1 MINQETII
9 ALATPNGLGAIS
21 VIRISGEKAI
31 KTTEKLFKGKNNK
44 ILSNKNLILFIL
56 VIY

>member
-21 VIRISGEKAI
+21 VIRISGSNAI
-31 KTTEKLFKGKNNK
+31 SITEKVFKPKGNK
-44 ILSNKNLILFIL
+44 KLSNQKSHTR
-56 VIY
+56 